1 MAFQLRWGNHMP
13 SDSLPLRPSVAF
25 SFRAA
30 RRRMPSRKAPWHV
43 AWLRRLVR
51 ATLRLVSAIKR
62 SVPGRVR
69 SA

>member
-1 MAFQLRWGNHMP
+1 MP

-30 RRRMPSRKAPWHV
+30 RRRLPGRKAPWHV
-43 AWLRRLVR
+43 ALLRRFVR
-51 ATLRLVSAIKR
+51 ATLQAISAVKR
-62 SVPGRVR
+62 SLPERAR

>member
-1 MAFQLRWGNHMP
+1 MP
-13 SDSLPLRPSVAF
+13 PESLPLRPSVAF

-43 AWLRRLVR
+43 ALLRRVVRVTLQLV
-51 ATLRLVSAIKR
+51 AAVKR
-62 SVPGRVR
+62 GLPGRVH

>member
-1 MAFQLRWGNHMP
+1 MP

-43 AWLRRLVR
+43 ALLRRAVR
-51 ATLRLVSAIKR
+51 ATLQLVATLR
-62 SVPGRVR
+62 RGLPGRVR